1 MISLLKQFLTFFF
14 WAPLQPL
21 VNATEISAS
30 EMARISIVRL
40 SGELLTSVVR
50 SSGETLDAAVKQ
62 WQGMGD
68 M

>member
-1 MISLLKQFLTFFF
+1 
-14 WAPLQPL
+14 L

>member
-1 MISLLKQFLTFFF
+1 LGG
-14 WAPLQPL
+14 APLQPL

-40 SGELLTSVVR
+40 SGELLTSVVLR
-50 SSGETLDAAVKQ
+50 GETLDAAVK